1 MSIALGLLLTAA
13 ILAGYVWMLIDC
25 QRQMGTFYTIV
36 FALLGFF
43 LMPFLIIIIPIYL
56 ILRNNRLA
64 NPPGDPNWQRDLN
77 KALKERQYGLRPS
90 ADAAPENMISYADRD
105 EEVEALAHKGD
116 LAGAIRLA
124 RERAAEALDRR
135 NYELAKVYG
144 SYLER
149 FRRGAK

>member
-1 MSIALGLLLTAA
+1 MLLTIGVLIAFVWMVVDCVKVFGVAWAVAVAIIGIALSP
-13 ILAGYVWMLIDC
+13 LIW
-25 QRQMGTFYTIV
+25 
-36 FALLGFF
+36 LE
-43 LMPFLIIIIPIYL
+43 IIIYY

-64 NPPGDPNWQRDLN
+64 NPVGDPNWQRDLN